1 MYVRCKKAGG
11 EMKKISSLFF
21 LAAFAA
27 VTSGCNT
34 IHGLGK
40 DVEKVGEKV
49 QQKSAR

>member
-1 MYVRCKKAGG
+1 
-11 EMKKISSLFF
+11 MKKVFSLFW

-27 VTSGCNT
+27 VMSGCNT